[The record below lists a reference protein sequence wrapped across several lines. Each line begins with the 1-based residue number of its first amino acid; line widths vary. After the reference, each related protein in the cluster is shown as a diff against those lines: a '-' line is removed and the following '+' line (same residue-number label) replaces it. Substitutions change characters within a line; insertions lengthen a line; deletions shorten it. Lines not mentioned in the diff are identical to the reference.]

1 MNYKQIY
8 AIKKANEERIL
19 KVCPNCPNTSGIY
32 FLLREEDGFKY
43 AYIGQSVNILQRL
56 ADHLQGYQYIDLSI
70 KKHGF
75 YSKENPTGYRVHC
88 LPMPKEMLD
97 EQEQKY
103 IKQYANAGYQ
113 MRNATSGSQGVGKKG
128 LDNQKQPRTYYEG
141 LNNGYERA
149 RKEIAHLF
157 NLHLDYK
164 TNRISRTKTNRKHC
178 KNSRIFWMVIQMDN
192 RYAVYERIK
201 TEIARTAKTHEEYEK
216 RIKALAKKL
225 KI

>member
-32 FLLREEDGFKY
+32 FLLREENGFKFG
-43 AYIGQSVNILQRL
+43 YIGQAKHLLSRL
-56 ADHLQGYQYIDLSI
+56 AQHLSGYQHIYLSI
-70 KKHGF
+70 KKHGLW
-75 YSKENPTGYRVHC
+75 SEENPTGYKVHF
-88 LPMPKEMLD
+88 LEFAENMLD
-97 EQEQKY
+97 EMEQKY

-113 MRNATSGSQGVGKKG
+113 MRNSTSGSQGVGKKG

-164 TNRISRTKTNRKHC
+164 TKSDKPN
-178 KNSRIFWMVIQMDN
+178 KNQQ
-192 RYAVYERIK
+192 
-201 TEIARTAKTHEEYEK
+201 
-216 RIKALAKKL
+216 KAYQKFKDFLEGENGKL
-225 KI
+225 

>member
-32 FLLREEDGFKY
+32 FLLREDDGFKY
-43 AYIGQSVNILQRL
+43 AYIGQAVRL
-56 ADHLQGYQYIDLSI
+56 RERLGSHLSGYQHIDLSL
-70 KKHGF
+70 KKHGLW
-75 YSKENPTGYRVHC
+75 SEENPTGYRVHF
-88 LPMPKEMLD
+88 LEFAESLLD
-97 EQEQKY
+97 EMEQKY

-157 NLHLDYK
+157 DLHLDY
-164 TNRISRTKTNRKHC
+164 TTKKQSPTKL
-178 KNSRIFWMVIQMDN
+178 Q
-192 RYAVYERIK
+192 E
-201 TEIARTAKTHEEYEK
+201 
-216 RIKALAKKL
+216 KALQKFKVFL
-225 KI
+225 EGDNDKF

>member
-19 KVCPNCPNTSGIY
+19 KACPNCPNTSGIY

-43 AYIGQSVNILQRL
+43 AYIGQAVRL
-56 ADHLQGYQYIDLSI
+56 RERLCSHLSGYQHIDLSI
-70 KKHGF
+70 KKHGL
-75 YSKENPTGYRVHC
+75 YSKENPTGYRVHF
-88 LPMPKEMLD
+88 LEFAEGLLD
-97 EQEQKY
+97 EMEQKY

-164 TNRISRTKTNRKHC
+164 TKSDKPN
-178 KNSRIFWMVIQMDN
+178 KNQQ
-192 RYAVYERIK
+192 
-201 TEIARTAKTHEEYEK
+201 
-216 RIKALAKKL
+216 KAYQKFKDFLEGENDKL
-225 KI
+225 

>member
-8 AIKKANEERIL
+8 AIKKVNEERIL

-43 AYIGQSVNILQRL
+43 AYIGQAVRLRERL
-56 ADHLQGYQYIDLSI
+56 ASHLSGYQHIDLSI
-70 KKHGF
+70 KKHGL

-88 LPMPKEMLD
+88 LPIPENMLD
-97 EQEQKY
+97 EMEQKY

-141 LNNGYERA
+141 LNNGYKRA

-164 TNRISRTKTNRKHC
+164 TKSDKPN
-178 KNSRIFWMVIQMDN
+178 KNQQ
-192 RYAVYERIK
+192 
-201 TEIARTAKTHEEYEK
+201 
-216 RIKALAKKL
+216 KALQKFKDFL
-225 KI
+225 EGDNE